1 MIKNLPI
8 LEKGGPTYSSHIRE
22 GYFEILF
29 HILNFCF
36 QAVGIDPDIAT
47 GTSSIDDLE
56 AELEKDLGDL
66 NLGDVDTTD
75 VNLDDEDLLD

>member
-1 MIKNLPI
+1 MCCQI
-8 LEKGGPTYSSHIRE
+8 L
-22 GYFEILF
+22 LN
-29 HILNFCF
+29 ILNFCF
-36 QAVGIDPDIAT
+36 QVVGIDPDIAT